1 MRLSRASIWVFS
13 LNFAAIAAAIVIYY
27 QGGRDPFGERGFITF
42 LSSAQLLAIAGL
54 NYQIFRVKKA
64 ASQSAKPSAHRLWQ
78 LLALGFVFLAA
89 DEFLAIHEVTDLFIH
104 DVFNLQETVMTDR
117 IDDAIVGLYAIVGLV
132 MVWTHRREF
141 FVSAPA
147 IAFLKTGFGLLGV
160 MVVIDVV
167 TNDELFFYRLFQ
179 PATAEI
185 VDTALYNLEDSLK
198 ILTEACLIL
207 AFYSILMVTNAHT
220 KRLAGVNDTC
230 QPDRESVKR

>member
-13 LNFAAIAAAIVIYY
+13 LNFAAIAAAITIYY

-64 ASQSAKPSAHRLWQ
+64 ASQTAKPSAHRLWQ

-89 DEFLAIHEVTDLFIH
+89 DEFFAIHEVTDLFIH
-104 DVFNLQETVMTDR
+104 DVFHLEETVMTDR
-117 IDDAIVGLYAIVGLV
+117 IDDVIVGLYGLVGLA

-147 IAFLKTGFGLLGV
+147 INFLKTGFGLMGV
-160 MVVIDVV
+160 MVLIDFM
-167 TNDELFFYRLFQ
+167 TNDQLFFYRFFQ
-179 PATAEI
+179 PTTAEFI
-185 VDTALYNLEDSLK
+185 DTALYNLEDSLK
-198 ILTEACLIL
+198 ILAEASLIL
-207 AFYSILMVTNAHT
+207 AFYSILIAVNAHT
-220 KRLAGVNDTC
+220 KRLEGVKGTF
-230 QPDRESVKR
+230 QPERESVKR